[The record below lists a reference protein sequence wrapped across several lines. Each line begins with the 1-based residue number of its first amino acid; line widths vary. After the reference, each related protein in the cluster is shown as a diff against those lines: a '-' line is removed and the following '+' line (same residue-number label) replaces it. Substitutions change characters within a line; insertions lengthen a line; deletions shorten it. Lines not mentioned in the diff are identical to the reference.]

1 MCSDAYHYG
10 NTGLSV
16 QQAMGQLRLDG
27 HKFEKFGSELP
38 GADIPTPY
46 FLPKL
51 KDILAK

>member
-10 NTGLSV
+10 DTGLSV
-16 QQAMGQLRLDG
+16 RQAMDQLRLDG
-27 HKFEKFGSELP
+27 NKFEKFGGELP